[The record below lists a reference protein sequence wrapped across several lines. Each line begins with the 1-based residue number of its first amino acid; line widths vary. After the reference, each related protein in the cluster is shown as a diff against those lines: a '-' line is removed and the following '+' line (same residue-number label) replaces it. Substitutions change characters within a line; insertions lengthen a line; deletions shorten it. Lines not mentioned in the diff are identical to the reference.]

1 MGRVDDL
8 GMILHTPDTTLSI
21 FQNSNR
27 RIRCT
32 GSCDKANGHLRNR
45 VEVTHPYV
53 LLSRDICREQ
63 CAFRAGDASHLCATI
78 FATGSAGHLA
88 AELMR
93 NQLRAIADAENRDS
107 GVVDRWVKA
116 WCTVNV
122 HALGTAGQ
130 DDRRRI
136 FSGNFSCCDRVRHD
150 FGIDVVFTDSAS
162 DQLRVLRSKIDD
174 ENGIALSHTVIVVG
188 GPDNT

>member
-1 MGRVDDL
+1 MGRVDNF
-8 GMILHTPDTTLSI
+8 GMILHSPDTALGI

-45 VEVTHPYV
+45 IKVTHPYV
-53 LLSRDICREQ
+53 LLGGDIGRDQ
-63 CAFRAGDASHLCATI
+63 CAFRAGDASHLRATI

-88 AELMR
+88 TELMR
-93 NQLRAIADAENRDS
+93 NQLRTVADAENRDT
-107 GVVDRWVKA
+107 GVVDRWIKSG
-116 WCTVNV
+116 CTVDV
-122 HALGTAGQ
+122 HALGAAGKN
-130 DDRRRI
+130 DRRWI
-136 FSGNFSCCDRVRHD
+136 FGGDFGCCDRVRHD
-150 FGIDVVFTDSAS
+150 FGINVVFTDSAS
-162 DQLRVLRSKIDD
+162 DQLRVLRPKIDD